1 MSQTPTNQSTRKN
14 KGRGTFNGTSRT
26 LSSSSTTIPVSSI
39 PSLSTELKAAD
50 WNKIVCTFN
59 KAWISTSLYW
69 SVFYSFLGGTSYSNE
84 TSFGDDIWAKVTV
97 FSLALI
103 FKLWS
108 KEHYRSPNFQTD
120 MINNL
125 QNVAVPGT
133 GIPLSYFCYNWHVC
147 LIFVVLL
154 NPIICFIGAINKARH
169 TSISIETFIVTAL
182 ENYINFLLHP
192 DDWFSFWRLN
202 CRLASYHS
210 LVTKSNHYRHEDK
223 WTFLLEGKKYS
234 VPITPFFDVPSIVL
248 KNKNVEGGLG
258 IHFYE
263 NAVHGGE
270 WIIQE
275 RLTNSEWLNKLL
287 PPNPPLSTMRVITA
301 STMGMTEKGRSF
313 LNYSEVNKEIS
324 TDDIAITE
332 TWKDTGKVLSE
343 ETKEASL
350 GLGLGLFGESSSR
363 INPIRAL
370 SGVLRLG
377 RAGAATDH
385 SSVLF
390 DVDLATGIIKEGN
403 SNAHW
408 YKLGAKSI
416 FECPWLPQGTCEIHP
431 DAPHPQVSGKII
443 PNIDEV
449 IKIVVDAHTKM
460 MPEVPLVGWDV
471 AFTDK
476 GIKLLEVNLS
486 CNFFRGS
493 FDHHAYIKFVDAYW
507 RDLTVLEE
515 EKVYN
520 KVREEKLQ
528 ELKEKLL
535 KTEITSSSVR
545 RRRK

>member
-1 MSQTPTNQSTRKN
+1 
-14 KGRGTFNGTSRT
+14 
-26 LSSSSTTIPVSSI
+26 
-39 PSLSTELKAAD
+39 
-50 WNKIVCTFN
+50 
-59 KAWISTSLYW
+59 
-69 SVFYSFLGGTSYSNE
+69 
-84 TSFGDDIWAKVTV
+84 
-97 FSLALI
+97 
-103 FKLWS
+103 
-108 KEHYRSPNFQTD
+108 

-125 QNVAVPGT
+125 QNVAIPGT
-133 GIPLSYFCYNWHVC
+133 GIPLSYFCHNWHVC
-147 LIFVVLL
+147 LTFVVIL
-154 NPIICFIGAINKARH
+154 NPIICFIGGINKARH
-169 TSISIETFIVTAL
+169 SAISVETFIVTAL

-210 LVTKSNHYRHEDK
+210 YVTKSNHYRHEDK

-275 RLTNSEWLNKLL
+275 KLTNAEWLNKLL
-287 PPNPPLSTMRVITA
+287 PSNPPLSTMRVITA
-301 STMGMTEKGRSF
+301 STLGMTEKGRSF
-313 LNYSEVNKEIS
+313 LNHSEVNKEIS

-332 TWKDTGKVLSE
+332 TWKDSTTGRVLAE
-343 ETKEASL
+343 EMKEGL
-350 GLGLGLFGESSSR
+350 GLGLGLFGETSDSSQ
-363 INPIRAL
+363 IKPIRAL

-390 DVDLATGIIKEGN
+390 DVDLATGIVKEGN

-408 YKLGAKSI
+408 YKIGLKSI
-416 FECPWLPQGTCEIHP
+416 FDCPWLPQGTCEIHP

-449 IKIVVDAHTKM
+449 IKIVVDAHSKM

-493 FDHHAYIKFVDAYW
+493 FDHHAYIKFVDSYW
-507 RDLTVLEE
+507 RDLTVTEE
-515 EKVYN
+515 EKIYN
-520 KVREEKLQ
+520 KIREEKLK
-528 ELKEKLL
+528 ELKEKLI
-535 KTEITSSSVR
+535 KTTEISASSSTR
-545 RRRK
+545 RRPRK

>member
-1 MSQTPTNQSTRKN
+1 MNSQSSPYRKGKRRN
-14 KGRGTFNGTSRT
+14 SGNIASRGVQQQQGPT
-26 LSSSSTTIPVSSI
+26 LSE
-39 PSLSTELKAAD
+39 ELKSTD
-50 WNKIVCTFN
+50 WTKVLSSLN

-69 SVFYSFLGGTSYSNE
+69 TVFYSFMGGTSYSNE
-84 TSFGDDIWAKVTV
+84 TSFGEDVWAKVNV
-97 FSLALI
+97 YSLALI

-108 KEHYRSPNFQTD
+108 KEHYRSPSFQTD

-125 QNVAVPGT
+125 QNVAIPGT

-147 LIFVVLL
+147 LFFVVIL
-154 NPIICFIGAINKARH
+154 NPIICFFGAINKARH
-169 TSISIETFIVTAL
+169 GAVSIETFIVIAL
-182 ENYINFLLHP
+182 ENYIKFLLHP

-210 LVTKSNHYRHEDK
+210 LVTQSTHYRHEDK
-223 WTFLLEGKKYS
+223 WTFLIEGKS
-234 VPITPFFDVPSIVL
+234 NLVPITPFFDVPSIVL

-258 IHFYE
+258 IHFYN
-263 NAVHGGE
+263 NAVHGGD

-275 RLTNSEWLNKLL
+275 KLTNSDWLNKLL

-301 STMGMTEKGRSF
+301 STLGMTEKGRSF
-313 LNYSEVNKEIS
+313 LSVSEVNKEIS
-324 TDDIAITE
+324 TEDIAITE
-332 TWKDTGKVLSE
+332 TWKDSNKVIVE
-343 ETKEASL
+343 EIKFDA
-350 GLGLGLFGESSSR
+350 GLGIFSDRSDP
-363 INPIRAL
+363 NQNKPIRAL

-385 SSVLF
+385 SSILF
-390 DVDLATGIIKEGN
+390 DVDLATGLIKEGN

-408 YKLGAKSI
+408 YKLGVRNV
-416 FECPWLPQGTCEIHP
+416 FDCPWLPQATCEIHP

-443 PNIDEV
+443 PNIHEV
-449 IKIVVDAHTKM
+449 LKICVDSHTKM

-493 FDHHAYIKFVDAYW
+493 FDHNAYIKFVDAYW
-507 RDLTVLEE
+507 RDLTVIEE
-515 EKVYN
+515 EKMYN
-520 KVREEKLQ
+520 TLREERLK

-535 KTEITSSSVR
+535 KTTEIPSTSSSTR
-545 RRRK
+545 RRRKV

>member
-1 MSQTPTNQSTRKN
+1 MANKVNSQSPYRKG
-14 KGRGTFNGTSRT
+14 KGGRNV
-26 LSSSSTTIPVSSI
+26 SSTTT
-39 PSLSTELKAAD
+39 STQEQELKKTD
-50 WNKIVCTFN
+50 WNKVISTFN
-59 KAWISTSLYW
+59 KAWLSTSLYW
-69 SVFYSFLGGTSYSNE
+69 TTFYSFMGGTSYSNE
-84 TSFGDDIWAKVTV
+84 TSFGEDVWAKVNI

-125 QNVAVPGT
+125 QNVAIPGT

-147 LIFVVLL
+147 LFFVVIL
-154 NPIICFIGAINKARH
+154 NPIICLFGGLNKARH
-169 TSISIETFIVTAL
+169 EAVSCQSFIVIAL
-182 ENYINFLLHP
+182 ENYIKFLLHP

-210 LVTKSNHYRHEDK
+210 LVSQSTHYRHEDK
-223 WTFLLEGKKYS
+223 WTFLIEGKGMS
-234 VPITPFFDVPSIVL
+234 IPITPFFDVPSIVL
-248 KNKNVEGGLG
+248 KNKNIEGGLG
-258 IHFYE
+258 IHFYK
-263 NAVHGGE
+263 NAVHGGD

-275 RLTNSEWLNKLL
+275 KLTNADWLNKLL

-301 STMGMTEKGRSF
+301 STLGMTEKGRSF
-313 LNYSEVNKEIS
+313 LSMSEVHKEIS
-324 TDDIAITE
+324 TEDIAITE
-332 TWKDTGKVLSE
+332 TWKDSNKLLGDEGKFD
-343 ETKEASL
+343 
-350 GLGLGLFGESSSR
+350 GLGLGIFSDNIDSHQ
-363 INPIRAL
+363 NKPIRAL

-390 DVDLATGIIKEGN
+390 DVDLATGLIKDGK

-408 YKLGAKSI
+408 YKLGIRNI
-416 FECPWLPQGTCEIHP
+416 FDCPWLPQGACEIHP

-443 PNIDEV
+443 PNIQDV
-449 IKIVVDAHTKM
+449 LKVCVDSHSKM

-476 GIKLLEVNLS
+476 GIQLLEVNLS

-493 FDHHAYIKFVDAYW
+493 FDHKAYIKFVDAYW

-515 EKVYN
+515 EEKYN
-520 KVREEKLQ
+520 MLREEKIK
-528 ELKEKLL
+528 ELKETLTK
-535 KTEITSSSVR
+535 KTIPSTSAR
-545 RRRK
+545 RRRSNR